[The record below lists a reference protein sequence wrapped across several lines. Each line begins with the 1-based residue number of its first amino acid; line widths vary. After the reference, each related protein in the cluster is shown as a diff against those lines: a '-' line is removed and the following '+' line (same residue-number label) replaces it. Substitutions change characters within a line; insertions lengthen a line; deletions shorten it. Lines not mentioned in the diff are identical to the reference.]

1 MSTES
6 DDVSSSSNTPVPP
19 PGYAFRGYDEN
30 GMPIFRRKPGR
41 LPRAQAPEPPPAPE
55 APAAPEPPAAPAS
68 SSGTWTPGDSPDYVP
83 PAQPQVPADDDAGD
97 SSANMAAVLAE
108 RRASALRVK
117 AGLDSMSS
125 SLEAM
130 NSFLNGNANK
140 AAAPQSRGPQPQN
153 PHGRG
158 GKDRHG
164 RFDRRGDR
172 NGRFAQNPQNA
183 APQRPATD
191 NPVSQEALQDAAP
204 AAPVAAAP
212 LPTLR
217 IADLQALSLQAL
229 LDRCAELRLADDAAP
244 LSRHD
249 LVMWIA
255 REHVRRGGTIEAE
268 GYLEIWQEGH
278 GFLRSIAGN
287 LKTCPED
294 VLVPQSLVASAGLR
308 AGDFIVGR
316 ARLGDRNQRERRL
329 AVEELVSVNGADSLR
344 SRRRPPFGGLEVVE
358 PSVEADL
365 TGLPKGPLSSL
376 RFGERVLLVGP
387 RAKGGAALLE
397 NLARTLATNHPDTEV
412 FLALVNAAPET
423 VVRLRKAGAAGR
435 FHVVASE
442 FEDFYDKPLQLAG
455 NLTDIAKRKVESGE
469 NVVVLF
475 DSVTA
480 LALAYGVSA
489 TTQQGVPSDGI
500 DGRSV
505 QKARRLVGAA
515 RATEG
520 ASFTLVA
527 TAYTDGPSSAPA
539 RVIEE
544 LAPVVRQVAL

>member
-6 DDVSSSSNTPVPP
+6 DDTSSSPNTPVPP

-41 LPRAQAPEPPPAPE
+41 LPRAQATEPEVPAT
-55 APAAPEPPAAPAS
+55 PAAPIPSADV
-68 SSGTWTPGDSPDYVP
+68 WTPGDSVPDVP
-83 PAQPQVPADDDAGD
+83 PAPPSAPESAEPEA
-97 SSANMAAVLAE
+97 SPANMAAVLAE

-140 AAAPQSRGPQPQN
+140 PAAAQSRGAQPEN
-153 PHGRG
+153 PHARG
-158 GKDRHG
+158 GKDRRG

-172 NGRFAQNPQNA
+172 NARFQQNPQNA

-191 NPVSQEALQDAAP
+191 NPVSQEALQTAAP
-204 AAPVAAAP
+204 AAPVVAAP

-217 IADLQALSLQAL
+217 IADLQALSVQAL
-229 LDRCAELRLADDAAP
+229 LDRCAELRLGDEAVP

-255 REHVRRGGTIEAE
+255 REHARRGGTVEAE

-278 GFLRSIAGN
+278 GYLRSIAGN

-294 VLVPQSLVASAGLR
+294 VLVPQSLIASAGLR

-329 AVEELVSVNGADSLR
+329 AIEELVSVNGADSLR
-344 SRRRPPFGGLEVVE
+344 ARRRPPFGGLEAVE
-358 PSVEADL
+358 PAVEANL
-365 TGLPKGPLSSL
+365 SGLPKSQLDSL

-397 NLARTLATNHPDTEV
+397 NLARTLAANHPDTEV
-412 FLALVNAAPET
+412 FLALVNAAPEA
-423 VVRLRKAGAAGR
+423 VVRLRKAGEAGR
-435 FHVVASE
+435 FQVVASE

-475 DSVTA
+475 DSITS

-515 RATEG
+515 RATET

-544 LAPVVRQVAL
+544 LAPVVRQIDL